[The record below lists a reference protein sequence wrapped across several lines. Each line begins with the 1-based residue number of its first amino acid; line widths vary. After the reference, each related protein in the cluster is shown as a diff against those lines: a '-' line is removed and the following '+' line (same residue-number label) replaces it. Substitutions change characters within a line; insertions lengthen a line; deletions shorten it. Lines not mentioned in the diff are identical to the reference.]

1 MNKSIITILMLSVT
15 IIVSAQTSKTKYFMD
30 AGEFHEVPISK
41 AVYSQTITSF
51 ADGTVTTEIKNY
63 KTNEIIR
70 TETYRGEEPFG
81 VWTFKQKDKRIELN
95 YDFELIY
102 SDHKCLDTIVGVSN
116 YFENNA
122 SLHYIAP
129 VDSIA
134 GFTMYSFL
142 YSKIR
147 YPAKARENGISG
159 QVILSFTITKEG
171 NVEDIIVL
179 RGANILLDKE
189 AVRVIRQLSFS
200 NPGML
205 DGKPVKICVKLPVKY
220 VLG

>member
-1 MNKSIITILMLSVT
+1 
-15 IIVSAQTSKTKYFMD
+15 
-30 AGEFHEVPISK
+30 
-41 AVYSQTITSF
+41 
-51 ADGTVTTEIKNY
+51 
-63 KTNEIIR
+63 
-70 TETYRGEEPFG
+70 
-81 VWTFKQKDKRIELN
+81 
-95 YDFELIY
+95 
-102 SDHKCLDTIVGVSN
+102 
-116 YFENNA
+116 
-122 SLHYIAP
+122 
-129 VDSIA
+129 
-134 GFTMYSFL
+134 
-142 YSKIR
+142 
-147 YPAKARENGISG
+147 G